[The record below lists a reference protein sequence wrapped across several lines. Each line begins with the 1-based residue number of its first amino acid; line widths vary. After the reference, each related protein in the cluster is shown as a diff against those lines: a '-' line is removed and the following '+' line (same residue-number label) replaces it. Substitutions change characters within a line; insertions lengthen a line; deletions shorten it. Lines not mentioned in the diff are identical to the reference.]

1 MTSQPVITPVITLD
15 GPAGV
20 GKTTLARGL
29 AEELQLAYLDTG
41 AMFRCLALKLGEGG
55 HTLPEEEI
63 RRRCAAWQFSLAGRG
78 KATQICCNGV
88 AIGNEVRT
96 EAVGMLASKLATV
109 GVVRTL
115 LAQAQRELARHS
127 DGDATQAPIVPIVV
141 EGRDMGTVVFPTAAC
156 KFFLDAR
163 PEVRAMRRLRD
174 LQERGQDADLAT
186 LTRQIEERDNQDRN
200 RAIAPLRPAEDAIL
214 VDTSDLDIDGV
225 MRQLLHHARA
235 CHFFGER

>member
-1 MTSQPVITPVITLD
+1 MTMTGQIAMLPVVTLD

-20 GKTTLARGL
+20 GKTTLAKGL

-55 HTLPEEEI
+55 HALPEEEI
-63 RRRCAAWQFSLAGRG
+63 RRRCAAWQFSLTGSG

-88 AIGNEVRT
+88 PIGNEVRT
-96 EAVGMLASKLATV
+96 ETVGMLASRLATV

-115 LAQAQRELARHS
+115 LAQAQRDLAHNP
-127 DGDATQAPIVPIVV
+127 DGASPQTPIVV

-163 PEVRAMRRLRD
+163 PEVRAQRRLLD
-174 LQERGQDADLAT
+174 LRQRGQEADLAT

-225 MRQLLHHARA
+225 MRQLLHHVRA

>member
-1 MTSQPVITPVITLD
+1 MTRTGQAGMLPVVTLD

-20 GKTTLARGL
+20 GKTTLAKGL

-63 RRRCAAWQFSLAGRG
+63 RQRCAAWQFSLTGRG
-78 KATQICCNGV
+78 KATQICCNG
-88 AIGNEVRT
+88 APIGNEVRT
-96 EAVGMLASKLATV
+96 ETVGMLASRLATV

-115 LAQAQRELARHS
+115 LAQAQRDLAGAS
-127 DGDATQAPIVPIVV
+127 SQTPIVV
-141 EGRDMGTVVFPTAAC
+141 EGRDMGTVVFPAAAC

-163 PEVRAMRRLRD
+163 PEVRAQRRLLD
-174 LQERGQDADLAT
+174 LQQRGQEADLAT

-200 RAIAPLRPAEDAIL
+200 RAIAPLRPAEDALL

-225 MRQLLHHARA
+225 MWQLLHHVRA

>member
-1 MTSQPVITPVITLD
+1 MTSLPVITLD

-20 GKTTLARGL
+20 GKTTLAKRL

-63 RRRCAAWQFSLAGRG
+63 RRRSAAWQFSLVGRG
-78 KATQICCNGV
+78 RGTQICCNGV

-115 LAQAQRELARHS
+115 LAQAQRELAQHS
-127 DGDATQAPIVPIVV
+127 GAAQASIVPIVV

-163 PEVRAMRRLRD
+163 PEVRALRRLRE
-174 LQERGQDADLAT
+174 LRERGQEADLAT

-200 RAIAPLRPAEDAIL
+200 RAIAPLRPAEDAIM
-214 VDTSDLDIDGV
+214 VDTSDLNVDGV
-225 MRQLLHHARA
+225 MRQLVPHVRA
-235 CHFFGER
+235 CHFFGKR

>member
-1 MTSQPVITPVITLD
+1 MTMTGQGARLPVVTLD

-20 GKTTLARGL
+20 GKTTLAKGL

-63 RRRCAAWQFSLAGRG
+63 RQRCAAWQFSLTGRG

-88 AIGNEVRT
+88 PIGNEVRT
-96 EAVGMLASKLATV
+96 ETVGMLASRLATV

-115 LAQAQRELARHS
+115 LAQAQRNLAHNA
-127 DGDATQAPIVPIVV
+127 DGTSPQTPIVV

-163 PEVRAMRRLRD
+163 PEVRAQRRLLD
-174 LQERGQDADLAT
+174 LRQRGQEADLAT

-225 MRQLLHHARA
+225 MRQLLHHVRA

>member
-1 MTSQPVITPVITLD
+1 MTMTAQGCTLPVVTLD

-20 GKTTLARGL
+20 GKTTLAKGL

-41 AMFRCLALKLGEGG
+41 AMFRCLAFKLGEGG
-55 HTLPEEEI
+55 HALPEEEI
-63 RRRCAAWQFSLAGRG
+63 RRRCDAWQFSLQGCG
-78 KATQICCNGV
+78 KSTQICCNGV
-88 AIGNEVRT
+88 PIGNEVRT
-96 EAVGMLASKLATV
+96 EAVGMLASRLATV

-115 LAQAQRELARHS
+115 LAQAQRELALN
-127 DGDATQAPIVPIVV
+127 QAGRAAQTPIVV
-141 EGRDMGTVVFPTAAC
+141 EGRDMGTVVFPAAAC

-163 PEVRAMRRLRD
+163 PEVRAQRRLLD
-174 LQERGQDADLAT
+174 LRQRGQEADLAT
-186 LTRQIEERDNQDRN
+186 LTKQIEERDNQDRN

-225 MRQLLHHARA
+225 MRQLLHHVRA

>member
-1 MTSQPVITPVITLD
+1 MSERLPVVTLD

-20 GKTTLARGL
+20 GKTTLARTL
-29 AEELQLAYLDTG
+29 AGELQLAYLDTG

-55 HTLPEEEI
+55 HCLPEDEI
-63 RRRCAAWQFSLAGRG
+63 RERCASWQFSLEGCG
-78 KATQICCNGV
+78 KDTRICCNNV
-88 AIGNEVRT
+88 PIGNEVRT
-96 EAVGMLASKLATV
+96 EAVGMLASRLATV

-115 LAQAQRELARHS
+115 LAQAQRDLA
-127 DGDATQAPIVPIVV
+127 GTTALVV

-163 PEVRAMRRLRD
+163 PEVRAQRRLLD
-174 LQERGQDADLAT
+174 LQSRGQEADLAT

-225 MRQLLHHARA
+225 LRQLLHHVNA
-235 CHFFGER
+235 CHFFGKR